1 MGIFIN
7 PNILYINRKL
17 VKQRFQKMH
26 FEMLYIKPLSQDLIL
41 IIITLKQR
49 SKGNTCSPL
58 SLVFVFSILA
68 EPVFSFGLC
77 L

>member
-26 FEMLYIKPLSQDLIL
+26 FEMLYIQIAQGLMQKHPTQA
-41 IIITLKQR
+41 
-49 SKGNTCSPL
+49 
-58 SLVFVFSILA
+58 LVKNAPSREKI
-68 EPVFSFGLC
+68 SHG
-77 L
+77 